1 MSNKNRVNPDHYKV
15 AGRDAQGEN
24 FTPGLNRQAFGREIA
39 RLRHGRTTTNFIP
52 GAAPVG
58 EAPPNGAA
66 RGNKGMGM
74 QASAKRG
81 VKSTSQKQGSSRHYT
96 APSPQ
101 TAPVAGAFGKE
112 GENGQTPRRGL
123 AGSAGTA
130 RRRGGAKASARKVG
144 ARKVSAR
151 KVGARKV
158 GAKKVGTKIV
168 GARKTVGKK
177 APATKAGSARRST
190 RRSTRSR

>member
-15 AGRDAQGEN
+15 AGRDPQGED
-24 FTPGLNRQAFGREIA
+24 FTPDLNRQAFGRETA
-39 RLRHGRTTTNFIP
+39 RLRDGRTAIANFIP

-58 EAPPNGAA
+58 EAPPNGAV
-66 RGNKGMGM
+66 RGSRGMGM

-81 VKSTSQKQGSSRHYT
+81 VKSTSEKEGSSRHYT

-112 GENGQTPRRGL
+112 GENGRRPGHPE
-123 AGSAGTA
+123 GTA
-130 RRRGGAKASARKVG
+130 RRRGGAKKA
-144 ARKVSAR
+144 
-151 KVGARKV
+151 
-158 GAKKVGTKIV
+158 GAKKIRATA

-177 APATKAGSARRST
+177 APAKKAGSARRST
-190 RRSTRSR
+190 RSR

>member
-15 AGRDAQGEN
+15 AGRDAQGED
-24 FTPGLNRQAFGREIA
+24 FTPELNRQAFGREIA
-39 RLRHGRTTTNFIP
+39 RLRHGRTTSNFIP

-58 EAPPNGAA
+58 EAPPNGDV

-112 GENGQTPRRGL
+112 GENGQTSRRGP

-130 RRRGGAKASARKVG
+130 RRRGGAKVG
-144 ARKVSAR
+144 ARKVSA
-151 KVGARKV
+151 KKV

-177 APATKAGSARRST
+177 APAKKAGSARRST